1 MTDYAVFLR
10 GVNVGGITL
19 KMAELRAAV
28 EKLPVARVATQLA
41 SGNLTCSSDLTAR
54 ELKDAVETLL
64 RSTFGYD
71 AWVVILD
78 AARLRELVDACPF
91 PADDPTTHTYITLFS
106 DPAAL
111 TDLVEAINKAAA
123 GGLETTDSGDPEPS
137 VTGALGDFRVLGPEA
152 AAWLA
157 PRGGTLDSPL
167 SKISG
172 KPRFK
177 NSSTTR
183 NLRTLHKVLAVF
195 SS

>member
-28 EKLPVARVATQLA
+28 ETLPVTRVATQLA

-71 AWVVILD
+71 AWVVIFD
-78 AARLRELVDACPF
+78 AGRLRELVDACPF
-91 PADDPTTHTYITLFS
+91 PADDPTTHAYITLFS

-111 TDLVEAINKAAA
+111 TDLVEAIDRAIAREIDQAMA
-123 GGLETTDSGDPEPS
+123 GDEKG
-137 VTGALGDFRVLGPEA
+137 LGDFRVLGPDA

-183 NLRTLHKVLAVF
+183 NLRTLHKVLAVLEK
-195 SS
+195 

>member
-28 EKLPVARVATQLA
+28 ETLPVTRVATQLA
-41 SGNLTCSSDLTAR
+41 SGNLTCSSDLTAQ
-54 ELKDAVETLL
+54 ELKEAVETLL

-71 AWVVILD
+71 AWVVIFH
-78 AARLRELVDACPF
+78 AGRLRELVDACPF

-111 TDLVEAINKAAA
+111 TDLVEAIDRAAIA
-123 GGLETTDSGDPEPS
+123 SDEGG
-137 VTGALGDFRVLGPEA
+137 LGDFRVLGPDA

-183 NLRTLHKVLAVF
+183 NLRTLHKVLAVLEK
-195 SS
+195 